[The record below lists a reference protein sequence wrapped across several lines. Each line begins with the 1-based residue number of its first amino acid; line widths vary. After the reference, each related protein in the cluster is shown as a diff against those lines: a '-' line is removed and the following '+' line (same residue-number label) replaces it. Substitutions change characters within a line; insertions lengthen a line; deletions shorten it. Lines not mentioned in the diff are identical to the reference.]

1 MQYSIETVL
10 DIGNEE
16 FYRAARYQIPLSVLL
31 INSRDKNIFD
41 ILEELLRPTDIIQQ
55 ITHELIVVFLTHTNI
70 ENANTFVDNIKEHV
84 NFSATVDEYKGFRV
98 EFIQNLFKNN
108 KKMLEES

>member
-70 ENANTFVDNIKEHV
+70 ENANTFVNNIKEHV
-84 NFSATVDEYKGFRV
+84 NFSATVDEYKGFKV
-98 EFIQNLFKNN
+98 EFIENLFTDNQQTMKV
-108 KKMLEES
+108 S